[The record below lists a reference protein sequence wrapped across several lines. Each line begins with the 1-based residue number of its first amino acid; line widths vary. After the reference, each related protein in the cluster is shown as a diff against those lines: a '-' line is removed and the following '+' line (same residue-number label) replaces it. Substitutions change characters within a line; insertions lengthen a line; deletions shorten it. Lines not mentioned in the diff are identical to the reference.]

1 MKYAEGDEF
10 PEVIFNWMDD
20 SFEVKKAGSSEL
32 FDNKKIILIGMP
44 GAFSPTCSM
53 MHLPSFI
60 RSVKDFERLKI
71 DEIFCVLVNDVYV
84 AKVWGETTGATK
96 AGIRII
102 TDPLSI
108 LAETLDF
115 EFTVKGTGLLR
126 RLQRFTAVINNKK
139 IEKLYF
145 EKERGVCDMTSAQ
158 NVLKDLA

>member
-1 MKYAEGDEF
+1 MKYSVGDEF

-20 SFEVKKAGSSEL
+20 NFEVQKAGSSEL
-32 FDNKKIILIGMP
+32 FGDKKIILIGMP

-60 RSVKDFERLKI
+60 NSVKEFKNLGVE
-71 DEIFCVLVNDVYV
+71 EIFCVLVNDVYV
-84 AKVWGETTGATK
+84 AKVWGESTGATK
-96 AGIRII
+96 AGIKII

-108 LAETLDF
+108 LAEKLDM

-126 RLQRFTAVINNKK
+126 RLQRFTAVIKNNK
-139 IEKLYF
+139 IDRLYF

>member
-1 MKYAEGDEF
+1 MKYSVGDQF

-20 SFEVKKAGSSEL
+20 NLEIQKAASSEL
-32 FDNKKIILIGMP
+32 FNNKKIILIGMP

-53 MHLPSFI
+53 MHLPGFI
-60 RSVKDFERLKI
+60 KNVKEFERLGI
-71 DEIFCVLVNDVYV
+71 SEIFCVLVNDVYV

-96 AGIRII
+96 AGVKII

-126 RLQRFTAVINNKK
+126 RLQRFTAVIDDKK

-158 NVLKDLA
+158 AVLKDIN

>member
-1 MKYAEGDEF
+1 MKYSVGDDF

-20 SFEVKKAGSSEL
+20 NFEVQKAGSSEL

-60 RSVKDFERLKI
+60 KNVQEFKALGVE
-71 DEIFCVLVNDVYV
+71 EIFCVLVNDVYV
-84 AKVWGETTGATK
+84 AKVWGESTGATK
-96 AGIRII
+96 AGIKII

-108 LAETLDF
+108 LAETLDM

-126 RLQRFTAVINNKK
+126 RLQRFTAVIKNKK
-139 IEKLYF
+139 IDRLYF

-158 NVLKDLA
+158 SVLKDLA

>member
-1 MKYAEGDEF
+1 MKYSVGDEF
-10 PEVIFNWMDD
+10 PEVTFNWMDD
-20 SFEVKKAGSSEL
+20 SFQVQKASSSKL
-32 FDNKKIILIGMP
+32 FDNKKTILIGMP

-60 RSVKDFERLKI
+60 KSVKEFELLGI

-96 AGIRII
+96 AGVKII

-126 RLQRFTAVINNKK
+126 RLQRFTAVINNKT

-145 EKERGVCDMTSAQ
+145 ERERGVCDMTSAQ
-158 NVLKDLA
+158 TVLKDLA

>member
-1 MKYAEGDEF
+1 MKYSVGDNF

-20 SFEVKKAGSSEL
+20 NFEVQKAGSNEL
-32 FDNKKIILIGMP
+32 FGNKKVILIGMP

-60 RSVKDFERLKI
+60 KSVKEFKDLGVE
-71 DEIFCVLVNDVYV
+71 EIFCVLVNDVYV
-84 AKVWGETTGATK
+84 AKVWGESTGATK
-96 AGIRII
+96 AGIKII

-108 LAETLDF
+108 LAETLDM

-126 RLQRFTAVINNKK
+126 RLQRFTAVIKNNK
-139 IEKLYF
+139 IDRLYF

-158 NVLKDLA
+158 NVLKDLG

>member
-1 MKYAEGDEF
+1 MKYSVGDDF

-20 SFEVKKAGSSEL
+20 NFEVQKAGSSEL
-32 FDNKKIILIGMP
+32 FGDKKIILIGMP

-60 RSVKDFERLKI
+60 NSVKEFKNLGVE
-71 DEIFCVLVNDVYV
+71 EIFCVLVNDVYV
-84 AKVWGETTGATK
+84 AKVWGESTGATK
-96 AGIRII
+96 AGIKII

-108 LAETLDF
+108 LAETLDM

-126 RLQRFTAVINNKK
+126 RLQRFTAVIKNNK
-139 IEKLYF
+139 IDRLYF
-145 EKERGVCDMTSAQ
+145 EKERGVCDMTSAK

>member
-1 MKYAEGDEF
+1 MKYSVGDNF

-20 SFEVKKAGSSEL
+20 NFEVQKAGSNEL
-32 FDNKKIILIGMP
+32 FGDKKVILIGMP

-60 RSVKDFERLKI
+60 KSVKEFKDLGVE
-71 DEIFCVLVNDVYV
+71 EIFCVLVNDVYV
-84 AKVWGETTGATK
+84 AKVWGESTGATK
-96 AGIRII
+96 AGIKII

-108 LAETLDF
+108 LAETLDM

-126 RLQRFTAVINNKK
+126 RLQRFTAVIKNNK
-139 IEKLYF
+139 IDRLYF

-158 NVLKDLA
+158 NVLKDLV

>member
-1 MKYAEGDEF
+1 MKYSVGDNF

-20 SFEVKKAGSSEL
+20 NFEVQKAGSREL

-53 MHLPSFI
+53 LHLPSFI
-60 RSVKDFERLKI
+60 KSAKEFEDLGI

-84 AKVWGETTGATK
+84 AKVWGESTGATK
-96 AGIRII
+96 AGIKII

-108 LAETLDF
+108 LAETLDM

-126 RLQRFTAVINNKK
+126 RLQRFTAVIKNNK
-139 IEKLYF
+139 IDRLYF

-158 NVLKDLA
+158 SVLNDLA

>member
-1 MKYAEGDEF
+1 MKYSVGDQF

-20 SFEVKKAGSSEL
+20 NLEIQKAASSEL
-32 FDNKKIILIGMP
+32 FNNKKIILIGMP

-53 MHLPSFI
+53 MHLPGFI
-60 RSVKDFERLKI
+60 KNVKEFKRLGI
-71 DEIFCVLVNDVYV
+71 NEIFCVLVNDVYV

-96 AGIRII
+96 AGIKII
-102 TDPLSI
+102 TDPLSV

-126 RLQRFTAVINNKK
+126 RLQRFTAVIDDKK
-139 IEKLYF
+139 IEQLYF

-158 NVLKDLA
+158 TVLKDIN

>member
-1 MKYAEGDEF
+1 MKYSVGDDF

-20 SFEVKKAGSSEL
+20 NFEVQKAGSREL

-53 MHLPSFI
+53 LHLPSFI
-60 RSVKDFERLKI
+60 KSAKEFEDLGI

-84 AKVWGETTGATK
+84 AKVWGESTGATK
-96 AGIRII
+96 AGIKII

-108 LAETLDF
+108 LAETLDM

-126 RLQRFTAVINNKK
+126 RLQRFTAVIKNNK
-139 IEKLYF
+139 IDRLYF

-158 NVLKDLA
+158 SVLNDLA

>member
-1 MKYAEGDEF
+1 MKYSVGDDF

-20 SFEVKKAGSSEL
+20 NFEVQKARSSEL
-32 FDNKKIILIGMP
+32 FSDKKIILIGMP

-60 RSVKDFERLKI
+60 DSVKEFKDLGVG
-71 DEIFCVLVNDVYV
+71 EIFCVLVNDVYV
-84 AKVWGETTGATK
+84 AKVWGESTGATK
-96 AGIRII
+96 AGIKII

-108 LAETLDF
+108 LAETLDM

-126 RLQRFTAVINNKK
+126 RLQRFTAVIKNNK
-139 IEKLYF
+139 IDRLYF

>member
-1 MKYAEGDEF
+1 MKYSVGDDF

-20 SFEVKKAGSSEL
+20 NFEVQKAGSSEL
-32 FDNKKIILIGMP
+32 FREKKIILIGMP

-60 RSVKDFERLKI
+60 KSVKEFKDLGVE
-71 DEIFCVLVNDVYV
+71 EIFCVLVNDVYV
-84 AKVWGETTGATK
+84 AKVWGESTGATK
-96 AGIRII
+96 AGIKII

-108 LAETLDF
+108 LAETLDM

-126 RLQRFTAVINNKK
+126 RLQRFTAVIKNNK
-139 IEKLYF
+139 IDRLYF

>member
-1 MKYAEGDEF
+1 MKYSVGDDF

-20 SFEVKKAGSSEL
+20 NFEVQKAGSSEL
-32 FDNKKIILIGMP
+32 FGDKKIILIGMP

-60 RSVKDFERLKI
+60 KSVKEFKDLGVE
-71 DEIFCVLVNDVYV
+71 EIFCVLVNDVYV
-84 AKVWGETTGATK
+84 AKVWGESTGATK
-96 AGIRII
+96 AGIKII

-108 LAETLDF
+108 LAETLDM

-126 RLQRFTAVINNKK
+126 RIQRFTAVIKNNK
-139 IEKLYF
+139 IDRLYF

>member
-1 MKYAEGDEF
+1 MKYSVGDEF
-10 PEVIFNWMDD
+10 PEVLFNWMDD
-20 SFEVKKAGSSEL
+20 KFEVQKAGSGEL
-32 FDNKKIILIGMP
+32 FDNKNVILIGMP

-53 MHLPSFI
+53 MHLPGFI
-60 RSVKDFERLKI
+60 KSVKEFKDLGI

-108 LAETLDF
+108 LAEKLDI
-115 EFTVKGTGLLR
+115 EFSVKGTGLLR
-126 RLQRFTAVINNKK
+126 RLQRFTAVIKNKK

-158 NVLKDLA
+158 TVLKDLT

>member
-1 MKYAEGDEF
+1 MKYTVGDEF
-10 PEVIFNWMDD
+10 PEVLFNWMDD
-20 SFEVKKAGSSEL
+20 NFEVQKAGSGEL
-32 FDNKKIILIGMP
+32 FNNKKIILIGMP

-60 RSVKDFERLKI
+60 KSVKDFERLKI

-126 RLQRFTAVINNKK
+126 RLQRFTAVIKNKK

-158 NVLKDLA
+158 TVLKDLA

>member
-1 MKYAEGDEF
+1 MKYSVGDDF

-20 SFEVKKAGSSEL
+20 NFEVQKAGSREL

-53 MHLPSFI
+53 LHLPSFI
-60 RSVKDFERLKI
+60 KSAKEFEDLGI

-84 AKVWGETTGATK
+84 AKVWGESTGATK
-96 AGIRII
+96 AGIKII

-108 LAETLDF
+108 LAETLDM

-126 RLQRFTAVINNKK
+126 RLQRFTAVIKNNK
-139 IEKLYF
+139 IERLYF

-158 NVLKDLA
+158 SVLNDLA

>member
-1 MKYAEGDEF
+1 MKYSVGDDF

-20 SFEVKKAGSSEL
+20 NFEVQKAGSGEL
-32 FDNKKIILIGMP
+32 FNNKKIILIGMP

-60 RSVKDFERLKI
+60 KSVKEFKDLGVE
-71 DEIFCVLVNDVYV
+71 EIFCVLVNDVYV

-96 AGIRII
+96 AGIKII

-108 LAETLDF
+108 LAETLDM

-126 RLQRFTAVINNKK
+126 RLQRFTAVIINNK
-139 IEKLYF
+139 IDRLYF

-158 NVLKDLA
+158 SVLKDLA

>member
-1 MKYAEGDEF
+1 MKYAVGDQF

-20 SFEVKKAGSSEL
+20 NFEVQKSGSNEL
-32 FDNKKIILIGMP
+32 FDNKKVILIGMP

-60 RSVKDFERLKI
+60 KSVKAFEDLGI

-84 AKVWGETTGATK
+84 AKVWGDTTGASK
-96 AGIRII
+96 AGIKII

-108 LAETLDF
+108 LAEKLDL

-126 RLQRFTAVINNKK
+126 RLQRFTAVIKNKR
-139 IEKLYF
+139 IEKLYL

-158 NVLKDLA
+158 TVLKDIT

>member
-1 MKYAEGDEF
+1 MKYAVGDEF
-10 PEVIFNWMDD
+10 PEVTFNWMDD
-20 SFEVKKAGSSEL
+20 KFEVQKAVSNQL

-60 RSVKDFERLKI
+60 KSVKEFEDLGL

-84 AKVWGETTGATK
+84 AKVWGDTTGATK
-96 AGIRII
+96 AGIKII

-108 LAETLDF
+108 LAEKLDF

-126 RLQRFTAVINNKK
+126 RLQRFTAVIKDKK

-145 EKERGVCDMTSAQ
+145 EKERGVCDLTSAQ
-158 NVLKDLA
+158 TILKDIT

>member
-1 MKYAEGDEF
+1 MKYTVGDDF

-20 SFEVKKAGSSEL
+20 NFEVQKAGSSEL
-32 FDNKKIILIGMP
+32 FGDKKIILIGMP

-53 MHLPSFI
+53 RHLPSFI
-60 RSVKDFERLKI
+60 KSVKEFKDLGVE
-71 DEIFCVLVNDVYV
+71 EIFCVLVNDVYV
-84 AKVWGETTGATK
+84 AKVWGESTGATK
-96 AGIRII
+96 AGIKII

-108 LAETLDF
+108 LAETLDM

-126 RLQRFTAVINNKK
+126 RLQRFTAVIKSNK
-139 IEKLYF
+139 IDRLYF

>member
-1 MKYAEGDEF
+1 MKYSVGDDF
-10 PEVIFNWMDD
+10 PEVIFNWIDD
-20 SFEVKKAGSSEL
+20 KFEVQKAGSSEL
-32 FDNKKIILIGMP
+32 FGDKKIILIGMP

-60 RSVKDFERLKI
+60 KSVREFKDLGVE
-71 DEIFCVLVNDVYV
+71 EIFCVLVNDVYV
-84 AKVWGETTGATK
+84 AKVWGESTGATK
-96 AGIRII
+96 AGIKII

-108 LAETLDF
+108 LAETLDM

-126 RLQRFTAVINNKK
+126 RLQRFTAVIKNNK
-139 IEKLYF
+139 IDRLYF

>member
-1 MKYAEGDEF
+1 MKYSVGDYF
-10 PEVIFNWMDD
+10 PEVVFNWMDD
-20 SFEVKKAGSSEL
+20 NFEVQKAGSSEL
-32 FDNKKIILIGMP
+32 FGDKKIILIGMP

-60 RSVKDFERLKI
+60 NSVKEFKDLGVE
-71 DEIFCVLVNDVYV
+71 EIFCVLVNDVYV
-84 AKVWGETTGATK
+84 AKVWGESTGATK
-96 AGIRII
+96 AGIKII

-108 LAETLDF
+108 LAETLDM

-126 RLQRFTAVINNKK
+126 RLQRFTAVIKNNK
-139 IEKLYF
+139 IDRLYF

>member
-1 MKYAEGDEF
+1 MKYSVGDEF

-20 SFEVKKAGSSEL
+20 NFEVQKAGSSEL
-32 FDNKKIILIGMP
+32 FNNKKIILIGMP

-53 MHLPSFI
+53 SHMPGFIKRVKEFKHLG
-60 RSVKDFERLKI
+60 I

-96 AGIRII
+96 AGIKII

-158 NVLKDLA
+158 TVLKDLA

>member
-1 MKYAEGDEF
+1 MKYSVGDDF
-10 PEVIFNWMDD
+10 PEVTFNWMDD
-20 SFEVKKAGSSEL
+20 NFEVQKAGSSEL
-32 FDNKKIILIGMP
+32 FGDKKIILIGMP

-60 RSVKDFERLKI
+60 KSVKEFKDLGVE
-71 DEIFCVLVNDVYV
+71 EIFCVLVNDVYV
-84 AKVWGETTGATK
+84 AKVWGESTGATK
-96 AGIRII
+96 AGIKII

-108 LAETLDF
+108 LAETLDM

-126 RLQRFTAVINNKK
+126 RLQRFTAVIKNNK
-139 IEKLYF
+139 IDRLYF

>member
-1 MKYAEGDEF
+1 MKYTVGDEF

-20 SFEVKKAGSSEL
+20 NFEVQKAGSSEL

-60 RSVKDFERLKI
+60 KSVKEFKVLGI

-84 AKVWGETTGATK
+84 AKVWGESTGATK
-96 AGIRII
+96 AGIKII

-108 LAETLDF
+108 LAKELDF
-115 EFTVKGTGLLR
+115 EFSVKGTGLLR
-126 RLQRFTAVINNKK
+126 RLQRFTAVIKNKK

-145 EKERGVCDMTSAQ
+145 EKDRGVCDITSAQ
-158 NVLKDLA
+158 SVLKDLN

>member
-1 MKYAEGDEF
+1 MKYSVGDDF

-20 SFEVKKAGSSEL
+20 NFEVQKAGSSEL
-32 FDNKKIILIGMP
+32 FGDKKIILIGMP

-60 RSVKDFERLKI
+60 KSVKEFKDLGVE
-71 DEIFCVLVNDVYV
+71 EIFCVLVNDVYV
-84 AKVWGETTGATK
+84 AKVWGESTGATK
-96 AGIRII
+96 AGIKII

-108 LAETLDF
+108 LAETLEM

-126 RLQRFTAVINNKK
+126 RLQRFTAVIKNNK
-139 IEKLYF
+139 IDRLYF

-158 NVLKDLA
+158 SVLKDLA

>member
-1 MKYAEGDEF
+1 MKYSVGDDF

-20 SFEVKKAGSSEL
+20 NFEVQKAGSREL

-53 MHLPSFI
+53 LHLPSFI
-60 RSVKDFERLKI
+60 KSAKEFEDLGI

-84 AKVWGETTGATK
+84 AKIWGESTGATK
-96 AGIRII
+96 AGIKII

-108 LAETLDF
+108 LAETLDM

-126 RLQRFTAVINNKK
+126 RLQRFTAVIKNNK
-139 IEKLYF
+139 IDRLYF

-158 NVLKDLA
+158 SVLNDLA

>member
-1 MKYAEGDEF
+1 MKYSVGDDF

-20 SFEVKKAGSSEL
+20 NFEVQKAGSSEL
-32 FDNKKIILIGMP
+32 FGDKKIILIGMP

-53 MHLPSFI
+53 RHLPSFI
-60 RSVKDFERLKI
+60 KSVKEFKDLGVE
-71 DEIFCVLVNDVYV
+71 EIFCVLVNDVYV
-84 AKVWGETTGATK
+84 AKVWGESTGATK
-96 AGIRII
+96 AGIKII

-108 LAETLDF
+108 LAETLDM

-126 RLQRFTAVINNKK
+126 RLQRFTAVIKNNK
-139 IEKLYF
+139 IDRLYF

>member
-1 MKYAEGDEF
+1 MKYSVGDDF

-20 SFEVKKAGSSEL
+20 NFEVQKAGSSEL
-32 FDNKKIILIGMP
+32 FSDRKIILIGMP

-60 RSVKDFERLKI
+60 NSVKEFKDLGVE
-71 DEIFCVLVNDVYV
+71 EIFCVLVNDVYV
-84 AKVWGETTGATK
+84 AKVWGESTGATK
-96 AGIRII
+96 AGIKII

-108 LAETLDF
+108 LAETLDM

-126 RLQRFTAVINNKK
+126 RLQRFTAVIKNNK
-139 IEKLYF
+139 IDRLYF

-158 NVLKDLA
+158 NVLKDLG

>member
-1 MKYAEGDEF
+1 MKYSVGDDF

-20 SFEVKKAGSSEL
+20 NFEVQKAGSSEL
-32 FDNKKIILIGMP
+32 FGDKKIILIGMP

-53 MHLPSFI
+53 RHLPSFI
-60 RSVKDFERLKI
+60 KSVQEFKVLGVE
-71 DEIFCVLVNDVYV
+71 EIFCVLVNDVYV
-84 AKVWGETTGATK
+84 AKVWGESTGATK
-96 AGIRII
+96 AGIKII

-108 LAETLDF
+108 LAETLDM

-126 RLQRFTAVINNKK
+126 RLQRFTAVIKNNK
-139 IEKLYF
+139 IDRLYF

>member
-1 MKYAEGDEF
+1 MKYSVGDDF

-20 SFEVKKAGSSEL
+20 NFEVQKAGSSEL
-32 FDNKKIILIGMP
+32 FGDKKIILIGMP

-53 MHLPSFI
+53 KHLPSFI
-60 RSVKDFERLKI
+60 NSVKEFKDLGVE
-71 DEIFCVLVNDVYV
+71 EIFCVLVNDVYV
-84 AKVWGETTGATK
+84 AKVWGESTGATK
-96 AGIRII
+96 AGIKII

-108 LAETLDF
+108 LAETLDM

-126 RLQRFTAVINNKK
+126 RLQRFTAVIKNNK
-139 IEKLYF
+139 IDRLYF

>member
-1 MKYAEGDEF
+1 MKYSVGDEF

-20 SFEVKKAGSSEL
+20 NFEVQKAASSEL
-32 FDNKKIILIGMP
+32 FDSKKIILIGMP

-53 MHLPSFI
+53 MHLPGFI
-60 RSVKDFERLKI
+60 KSVKKFQGLGI

-96 AGIRII
+96 AGIKII

-115 EFTVKGTGLLR
+115 EFSVKGTGLLR
-126 RLQRFTAVINNKK
+126 RLQRFTAVIKNKK

-145 EKERGVCDMTSAQ
+145 EKERGICDITSAKT
-158 NVLKDLA
+158 VLKDLS

>member
-1 MKYAEGDEF
+1 MKYSVGDDF

-20 SFEVKKAGSSEL
+20 NFEVQKSGSSKL
-32 FDNKKIILIGMP
+32 FGDKKIILIGMP

-60 RSVKDFERLKI
+60 KSVKEFKDLGVE
-71 DEIFCVLVNDVYV
+71 EIFCVLVNDVYV
-84 AKVWGETTGATK
+84 AKVWGESTGATK
-96 AGIRII
+96 AGIKII

-108 LAETLDF
+108 LAETLDM

-126 RLQRFTAVINNKK
+126 RLQRFTAVIKNNK
-139 IEKLYF
+139 IDRLYF

>member
-1 MKYAEGDEF
+1 MKYSVGDDF

-20 SFEVKKAGSSEL
+20 NFEVQKAGSSKL
-32 FDNKKIILIGMP
+32 FGDKKIILIGMP

-60 RSVKDFERLKI
+60 KSVKEFKDLGVE
-71 DEIFCVLVNDVYV
+71 EIFCVLVNDVYV
-84 AKVWGETTGATK
+84 AKVWGESTGATK
-96 AGIRII
+96 AGIKII

-108 LAETLDF
+108 LAETLDM

-126 RLQRFTAVINNKK
+126 RLQRFTAVIKNNK
-139 IEKLYF
+139 IDRLYF
-145 EKERGVCDMTSAQ
+145 EKERGVCDMTSAK